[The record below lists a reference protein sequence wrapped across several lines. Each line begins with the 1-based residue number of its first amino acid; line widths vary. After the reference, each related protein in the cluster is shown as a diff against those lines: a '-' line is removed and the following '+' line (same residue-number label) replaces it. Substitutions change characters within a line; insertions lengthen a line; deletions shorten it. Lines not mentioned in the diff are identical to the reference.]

1 MLVENNI
8 TIFMYIYD
16 TVLTT
21 LIKLIFKLLLI
32 KWIKKSNII
41 TPKPA
46 IIYEVIIDTS
56 IYSSHNNKSKTHQ
69 SKLNILFLFKA

>member
-56 IYSSHNNKSKTHQ
+56 IYSSHNKFKTHQ

>member
-8 TIFMYIYD
+8 TILCTYD

-32 KWIKKSNII
+32 KSIKKSNII
-41 TPKPA
+41 TPKPT

>member
-21 LIKLIFKLLLI
+21 LIKLIFNLLLI

-41 TPKPA
+41 TPKPT
-46 IIYEVIIDTS
+46 IIYEVTSIIDTS

-69 SKLNILFLFKA
+69 S

>member
-8 TIFMYIYD
+8 TILCTYD

-32 KWIKKSNII
+32 KWIKKSHII
-41 TPKPA
+41 TPKPT

>member
-8 TIFMYIYD
+8 TILCTYD

-32 KWIKKSNII
+32 KSIKKSNII
-41 TPKPA
+41 TPKPT

-56 IYSSHNNKSKTHQ
+56 IYSSHNNKSKTP
-69 SKLNILFLFKA
+69 SE